1 MWALSFLPNLKIIGL
16 RTSSYESLDFLL
28 MLWVTVFW
36 SPDLLPLIYNNSS
49 LSAQLDVNSPSTR
62 RESQSEASV
71 WQIDSKIN
79 HGLVSFSPKF
89 EEFDDA
95 AKDPEMGR
103 FGIGWIGRIRSHKD
117 LQQVWN
123 SFCFRRSAQF
133 YGICYKKSLST
144 IKEKAGSNLW
154 NDPKSFLQLEGGSSG
169 KREARNS

>member
-79 HGLVSFSPKF
+79 HGLVSFSPKS
-89 EEFDDA
+89 
-95 AKDPEMGR
+95 MT
-103 FGIGWIGRIRSHKD
+103 
-117 LQQVWN
+117 LQKIPKWVD
-123 SFCFRRSAQF
+123 SESA
-133 YGICYKKSLST
+133 G
-144 IKEKAGSNLW
+144 
-154 NDPKSFLQLEGGSSG
+154 LEGSG
-169 KREARNS
+169 ATRIFNRFETLFVSGGRPNSMEFAIKKACRLSKKKPVRTCGTIRKASYS